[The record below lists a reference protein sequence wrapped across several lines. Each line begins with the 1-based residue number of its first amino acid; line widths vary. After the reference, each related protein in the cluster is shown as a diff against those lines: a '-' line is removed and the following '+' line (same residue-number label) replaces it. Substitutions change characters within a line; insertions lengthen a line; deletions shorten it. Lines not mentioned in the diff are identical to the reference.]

1 MKNYIFIIFIAL
13 VLSACSTKIDN
24 SIQESNIKDVSELIA
39 QLAQK
44 EKEKN
49 DIIKELEQCN
59 ATKKVE

>member
-13 VLSACSTKIDN
+13 VLSACSTKVDN